1 MKLHR
6 IRLENFR
13 QFRGDQEIEFSTD
26 SAKNVTLVWGA
37 NGAGKTTLLNAF
49 TWVLYG
55 QFTKDFEKPDQLYNL
70 EDWASLEQ
78 GKRITVAVELE
89 FENSGQSFTLRRESV
104 YRKSADD
111 EPEVELS
118 AEASLGFVD
127 ESGRHQRSG
136 NPDEHVRQIL
146 PERLHNFFFFN
157 GERIEHL
164 VQPSAYEQIEDAI
177 KTILGL
183 KVVERAVRHLPKT
196 AKTFEETLRKH
207 GNDEQRELTEELDQ
221 IDEQTRDAEKS
232 QEESRRSAAGLQEEM
247 DLIADKLRGSEK
259 AREQQRERDDLN
271 ADDERLTKELDRLD
285 SQLDEV
291 LRDRGFLAPGQEL
304 FDHTRSQFEHK
315 REKKELPA
323 PVKRDFIEDLL
334 EDGTCIC
341 GASLAEGSPGHE
353 HIESWRK
360 RAGLADVEQRWNELH
375 AHAANFIQRR
385 SELRTELQRLLESR
399 DAALTRRRLVRE
411 KLSEVSSK
419 LKAGDSEDIKDLE
432 NARAALERRK
442 DDEIRRQ
449 GRLEVDLERLKERRA
464 SLETKLKRVMS
475 GIAEA
480 ELATRR
486 LSVTREALQT
496 LERIYSIRTEETRSE
511 LDAKI
516 KEIYQS
522 ITFKPYVPQ
531 VNESFQ
537 LDLLQADS
545 GEPVAK
551 STGENQIL
559 SLSFVG
565 ALAAIAR
572 ARYEQTSESG
582 GGGVGARGGIYPVVM
597 DAAFGSLDENY
608 RREVATGLPGL
619 AEQIVIL
626 VSKSGGQG
634 AVDHLESL
642 VGRSYVIHYLT
653 PKVDVPSETIEL
665 GDAEYSY
672 VDVSDDGSE
681 YAEITEVR

>member
-6 IRLENFR
+6 LRLENFR

-26 SAKNVTLVWGA
+26 TSKNVTLVWAA

-55 QFTKDFEKPDQLYNL
+55 QFTRDFEKPEQLYNL
-70 EDWASLEQ
+70 EDWATLEQ
-78 GKRITVAVELE
+78 GKRSTVAVELE
-89 FENSGQSFTLRRESV
+89 FENSGQVFTVRRESI
-104 YRKSADD
+104 YRKSMDGSA
-111 EPEVELS
+111 EVELS

-127 ESGRHQRSG
+127 ETGRHQRSG

-146 PERLHNFFFFN
+146 PERLHSFFFFN

-164 VQPSAYEQIEDAI
+164 VQPSAYEEIEDAI

-183 KVVERAVRHLPKT
+183 KVVERAMRHLPKT
-196 AKTFEETLRKH
+196 AKTFEEILRKH
-207 GNDEQRELTEELDQ
+207 GNEEQRELTEELDN
-221 IDEQTRDAEKS
+221 IDEEAIEAEKS
-232 QEESRRSAAGLQEEM
+232 QEESRRNVAGLQEEM

-259 AREQQRERDDLN
+259 SREQQRERDDLN
-271 ADDERLTKELDRLD
+271 ADDERLTTDLNELDK
-285 SQLDEV
+285 QLDEV
-291 LRDRGFLAPGQEL
+291 LRDRGFLAPGQDL
-304 FDHTRSQFEHK
+304 FERTRSQFEQK

-334 EDGTCIC
+334 ADGTCIC
-341 GASLAEGSPGHE
+341 GASLAAGSPGHE

-375 AHAANFIQRR
+375 AHAANLMQRR
-385 SELRTELQRLLESR
+385 SELRTELQRLLENR
-399 DAALTRRRLVRE
+399 DAAVTRRRLVRE
-411 KLSEVSSK
+411 KISEVSSR
-419 LKAGDSEDIKDLE
+419 LIAGDAEDVRDLE

-449 GRLEVDLERLKERRA
+449 GRLEVDMERLRERRGQ
-464 SLETKLKRVMS
+464 LETKLKKVMS

-480 ELATRR
+480 ELAKRR

-496 LERIYSIRTEETRSE
+496 LESIFSIRTEETRSE

-516 KEIYQS
+516 KDIYRS
-522 ITFKPYVPQ
+522 ITFKPYIPQ

-537 LDLLQADS
+537 LDLLQSSS

-572 ARYEQTSESG
+572 ARYEQTGESG
-582 GGGVGARGGIYPVVM
+582 GGAVGARGGIYPIVM

-608 RREVATGLPGL
+608 RRDVAVGLPGL
-619 AEQIVIL
+619 AEQIVML

-634 AVDHLESL
+634 AVDHLKDR
-642 VGRSYVIHYLT
+642 VGRSYIIHYFT
-653 PKVDVPSETIEL
+653 SKADVPSESIEI
-665 GDAEYSY
+665 GEAKYGY

-681 YAEITEVR
+681 YAQITEVR